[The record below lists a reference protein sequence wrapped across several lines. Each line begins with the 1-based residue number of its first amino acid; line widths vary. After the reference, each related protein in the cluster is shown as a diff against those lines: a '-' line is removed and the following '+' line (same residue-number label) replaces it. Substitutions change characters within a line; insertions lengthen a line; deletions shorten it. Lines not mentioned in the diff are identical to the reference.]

1 VPELQNQ
8 NLKLVIHIS
17 NYHLRSTL
25 SYQDRQNLPSPEMS
39 SPVLAPKVSFILQ
52 IKVTIDPKDRT
63 TFLEH
68 FKPVYEAV
76 VNEPECAYFFIGENA
91 QEPGV
96 FRWTEGWTKDVNWFM
111 TVSSVALLNM
121 FGSLGCRG
129 GSKRDPRM
137 KSRDQEMLTLGP
149 ESNYEGIL

>member
-1 VPELQNQ
+1 MPELQHQ

-111 TVSSVALLNM
+111 TNQITKAYYEPYLKATEPMFTSPRVA
-121 FGSLGCRG
+121 
-129 GSKRDPRM
+129 
-137 KSRDQEMLTLGP
+137 EMYSP
-149 ESNYEGIL
+149 IEGMGHITME